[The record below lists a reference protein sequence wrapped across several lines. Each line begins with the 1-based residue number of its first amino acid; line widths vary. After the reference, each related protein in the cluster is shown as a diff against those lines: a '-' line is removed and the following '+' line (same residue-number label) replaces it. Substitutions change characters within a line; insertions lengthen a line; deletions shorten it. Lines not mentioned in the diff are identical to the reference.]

1 MNFKQKL
8 NLKWNRLSVQMVL
21 LILIVVAMVEFV
33 SVSIIIVNVLKKL
46 NLDTDDKI
54 IQLFLLKIALIN
66 VSMILLFALIVL
78 LVSR

>member
-1 MNFKQKL
+1 MKFKQKL
-8 NLKWNRLSVQMVL
+8 NLKWNRFSVQMVL